1 MMMKMLWFLLVPVRL
16 VLEQVFL
23 HRVPLQ
29 SSAIAL
35 VVVTQMILF
44 STNVSSFT
52 LVSSRT
58 RKTKLQYLCRRPLS
72 WVKRNKILS
81 YNSYSYHQN
90 TDTASVAGASAE
102 RTSLK
107 VLPHTKLS
115 STSKD
120 LSFSFDEMSKLDQ
133 RIEVLEEQ
141 APSFLFDYYEPRYF
155 SFSIAP
161 GKAEKLSITSTAY
174 CLRALLEYY
183 PQEENLAVHSLPPT
197 KDVIKALIQSD
208 WRSNDLYVVSLVVL
222 VILRLDPTLEI
233 VVNSFKGEGEEE
245 QEVAQIFM
253 KLVMLVLSGRPQR
266 RRGEQQLFSA
276 YISYLCCS
284 VYVDLKAAT
293 RRNLETGQLQ
303 LGMLVPQDYHSILDF
318 QNGDNDAAQS
328 QKEDAAAES
337 IVENGE
343 NTSDVGKI
351 GGTTNT
357 SSSRFWKELTIAI
370 SRTAEISFNELC
382 RQLAYHTA
390 GSSSFD
396 IIKLVYS
403 LLSYIK
409 SCNSLRGTAGWELIA
424 GTQNR
429 NITQSS
435 SSSNSEKEEII
446 KLNPQLVSAALN
458 VFFQEQDATTGLW
471 DRGQPIY
478 KSFKRKGRNVG
489 NAYVF
494 GLDALGSLL
503 EALPPEDFRPYLLNL
518 QRTLNWIELIQ
529 DVEVIAD
536 YCDPDTG
543 ECYGKTLRGWTSPNL
558 RYVCICTFM
567 ASLTLYILFIASYT
581 SCLDYISHMF
591 YNHHSPTTHSP
602 SVHLEAPR
610 HGPLLRL

>member
-1 MMMKMLWFLLVPVRL
+1 MTMKMHCFFLVLVRL
-16 VLEQVFL
+16 ILEQVYL
-23 HRVPLQ
+23 HRVPLK
-29 SSAIAL
+29 SSALAI

-44 STNVSSFT
+44 STTNVSSFT

-58 RKTKLQYLCRRPLS
+58 RKTTPQYLCRRPLS
-72 WVKRNKILS
+72 LVTRNEILS

-90 TDTASVAGASAE
+90 TDTASAAGALAE

-115 STSKD
+115 STSEN

-133 RIEVLEEQ
+133 RLEVLEED
-141 APSFLFDYYEPRYF
+141 APSFLFDYYEPRNF

-183 PQEENLAVHSLPPT
+183 PQEENLAVRSLPPT
-197 KDVIKALIQSD
+197 KDVIKAMIQSD
-208 WRSNDLYVVSLVVL
+208 WRSNDLYVVSLIVL
-222 VILRLDPTLEI
+222 VILRLDPSLEI
-233 VVNSFKGEGEEE
+233 VVNSFKGEDEEE

-293 RRNLETGQLQ
+293 RRNVETGQLQ

-318 QNGDNDAAQS
+318 QNKDNDSAQS
-328 QKEDAAAES
+328 QQEDDGAEA

-343 NTSDVGKI
+343 NSSDVGKI
-351 GGTTNT
+351 GGTANT
-357 SSSRFWKELTIAI
+357 SSSSFWKELTIAI

-424 GTQNR
+424 STQNR

-435 SSSNSEKEEII
+435 SNNSEKEEII

-478 KSFKRKGRNVG
+478 KSFKRRGRNVG

-503 EALPPEDFRPYLLNL
+503 EALPPEDFRPYLMNL
-518 QRTLNWIELIQ
+518 QRTLNWIELNQ
-529 DVEVIAD
+529 DIEVIAD

-543 ECYGKTLRGWTSPNL
+543 ECCGKTLRGWTSPNL
-558 RYVCICTFM
+558 RYVCICTFNRI
-567 ASLTLYILFIASYT
+567 AYTVYLVHRFLYFI
-581 SCLDYISHMF
+581 
-591 YNHHSPTTHSP
+591 P
-602 SVHLEAPR
+602 
-610 HGPLLRL
+610 